1 MSLGYLKT
9 NYKNLFEPSLPS
21 EKAEAIEK
29 LGKIDKIFLNLKL
42 K

>member
-29 LGKIDKIFLNLKL
+29 LGRIDKIHLNLIL

>member
-29 LGKIDKIFLNLKL
+29 LGRIDKIYFNLIL